1 MRISVTGGGGGQ
13 TPVCSQLGF
22 KRKRCRML
30 WNEKICILMTN
41 FAKYIHLR
49 LFEDL
54 CEFKSSTEEPTLGLL
69 EGFFIFFYQ
78 IVHFRPFW
86 IYGISNNGKKRVF
99 YFRFPQ
105 KNGFCR
111 TGGVRK
117 LRTCPQL
124 LGFFTPSL
132 ATYGKVFSINLSI
145 SDVCNHLSSIQCIYI
160 IHIHIHIHWNR

>member
-69 EGFFIFFYQ
+69 EGFLNFFYQ

-86 IYGISNNGKKRVF
+86 IYSNNGKKSF
-99 YFRFPQ
+99 FFILGFRKKKRFLPY
-105 KNGFCR
+105 G
-111 TGGVRK
+111 GGVRK

-132 ATYGKVFSINLSI
+132 ATFGKVFSINLSI